1 MQAAI
6 PTTSNINYMRKLF
19 ITTLVATLML
29 SSFAQ
34 QSKLWLEDNRKYLI
48 DNLSRTRD
56 SIVAETKNLSQAQ
69 WNFKESP
76 DRWSINQIVEHLS
89 IWELLLQREIS
100 QALVAGPR
108 SELNKEAR
116 TDSAVVGFLME
127 ENPHIATEYTKP
139 FTFTV
144 PMGLNDGKNNLTLFL
159 KMRNEGIG
167 YVDSTTAD
175 LRGYFLR
182 PGRGNIHQVFIT
194 IFAHTD
200 RHLRQIRKVKLD
212 PKYPK
217 R

>member
-1 MQAAI
+1 
-6 PTTSNINYMRKLF
+6 
-19 ITTLVATLML
+19 ML

-34 QSKLWLEDNRKYLI
+34 QSKLWSGDNRKYLI

-76 DRWSINQIVEHLS
+76 DRWSINQIVEHLA
-89 IWELLLQREIS
+89 IWETLLQREIS
-100 QALVAGPR
+100 QALVAGSRP
-108 SELNKEAR
+108 ELNKEVR

-144 PMGLNDGKNNLTLFL
+144 PMGLNDGKNNFKLFL

-175 LRGYFLR
+175 LRAYFLR

-200 RHLRQIRKVKLD
+200 RHLRQIIKVKLD